1 MSSPTIYNQ
10 ENPNNPKTIFE
21 FFKQTSN
28 NYFIFDEKSPLD
40 DLPFLDSKYQIFFC
54 IAIPIDSEK
63 ESDNLKQTIDSI
75 LVDIVE
81 IIKLSTITAS
91 QIFIY
96 FFLQKLTVETNLYS
110 LFLNEE
116 ESSLENKMILKTKY
130 NNLKPTDFLGKTI
143 QLNYNE
149 IPEIRINGVLI
160 VQNKLLTH
168 VEINKILFKLF
179 DTYVKDQNISNKLFT
194 YFLTSGIQPT
204 KYSIYKLLL
213 TTYEEK
219 SNMNICNVPAVQTT
233 PSNFFS
239 KIRQYEY
246 VHYNIY
252 DLSFYNMSYAVPVN
266 MNFCL
271 FKLTPKEIRN
281 LNQFY
286 EDKINIDASLQ
297 YHSNLLALYLTELG
311 YSITYVPFIEAVK
324 VKETISFAE
333 LMYDYSQKLQA
344 HLAVNYNLLKTHLT
358 FCGCNIL
365 KKILLIMHLI
375 GTFFEFAFPCF
386 CTMVIYVIYK
396 EGLSVFYS
404 DNSTIIVL
412 TSLYAFLT
420 IIYGF
425 VSLLFPN
432 PNDNSILFFVL
443 YIINELYLIITLI
456 FGLPAIHH
464 VNKFNV
470 SKGYK
475 INIPAITLLIV
486 LNFIIGIIPLFVN
499 CRHFKKNFGY
509 MFLYLLFGT
518 ANYTSLFLVHGIC
531 NMTNAYGKTTVSASE
546 NYLQKESQ
554 SNAAPKYTS
563 KQGIILI
570 CYILGNTLLSLL
582 IILLTTM
589 EKRMTFLIAISS
601 IFTVYNACKLL
612 AILFTKFHEVNP
624 KEKEIEKKDI
634 LEKIYHLINET
645 ITDVERTNN
654 QYIAKGNSLSDS
666 KINEYLNLHN
676 NVNNQNA
683 RGESI

>member
-1 MSSPTIYNQ
+1 
-10 ENPNNPKTIFE
+10 
-21 FFKQTSN
+21 
-28 NYFIFDEKSPLD
+28 
-40 DLPFLDSKYQIFFC
+40 
-54 IAIPIDSEK
+54 
-63 ESDNLKQTIDSI
+63 
-75 LVDIVE
+75 
-81 IIKLSTITAS
+81 
-91 QIFIY
+91 
-96 FFLQKLTVETNLYS
+96 
-110 LFLNEE
+110 
-116 ESSLENKMILKTKY
+116 
-130 NNLKPTDFLGKTI
+130 
-143 QLNYNE
+143 
-149 IPEIRINGVLI
+149 
-160 VQNKLLTH
+160 
-168 VEINKILFKLF
+168 
-179 DTYVKDQNISNKLFT
+179 
-194 YFLTSGIQPT
+194 
-204 KYSIYKLLL
+204 
-213 TTYEEK
+213 
-219 SNMNICNVPAVQTT
+219 
-233 PSNFFS
+233 
-239 KIRQYEY
+239 
-246 VHYNIY
+246 
-252 DLSFYNMSYAVPVN
+252 
-266 MNFCL
+266 
-271 FKLTPKEIRN
+271 
-281 LNQFY
+281 
-286 EDKINIDASLQ
+286 
-297 YHSNLLALYLTELG
+297 
-311 YSITYVPFIEAVK
+311 
-324 VKETISFAE
+324 
-333 LMYDYSQKLQA
+333 
-344 HLAVNYNLLKTHLT
+344 
-358 FCGCNIL
+358 
-365 KKILLIMHLI
+365 MHLI

-464 VNKFNV
+464 VNKFSVNK
-470 SKGYK
+470 SYK

-509 MFLYLLFGT
+509 IFLYLLFGT

-531 NMTNAYGKTTVSASE
+531 NMTNAYGKTRVSTSE

-554 SNAAPKYTS
+554 SNVTPKYTS

-612 AILFTKFHEVNP
+612 AILFTKFYEVNS
-624 KEKEIEKKDI
+624 KEKEIAKEDNI
-634 LEKIYHLINET
+634 RKINRLINDT

-666 KINEYLNLHN
+666 KINEYLNLQN